1 MCRCGCMVLSVP
13 DIDESFNALGDAI
26 NSAVLVAVIWEVATM
41 IGASIMLRQAKEDAR
56 EEERQAREKELQ
68 RTVEELRREGK
79 ISDEVAVRLLSIK

>member
-1 MCRCGCMVLSVP
+1 
-13 DIDESFNALGDAI
+13 
-26 NSAVLVAVIWEVATM
+26 M

-79 ISDEVAVRLLSIK
+79 ISDEVAVRLLSTK